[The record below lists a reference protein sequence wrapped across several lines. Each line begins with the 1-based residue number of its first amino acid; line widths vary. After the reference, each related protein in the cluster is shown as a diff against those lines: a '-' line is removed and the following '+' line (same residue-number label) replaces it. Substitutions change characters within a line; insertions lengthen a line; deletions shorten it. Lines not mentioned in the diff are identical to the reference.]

1 MWAGGLDAS
10 EVAHA
15 LCLEAAVSWPLHV
28 RTRVCTKM
36 VHPGALFC
44 FCRYMI
50 LQCSGIGRHVCI
62 HGITF
67 TGTSGI

>member
-28 RTRVCTKM
+28 RT
-36 VHPGALFC
+36 
-44 FCRYMI
+44 
-50 LQCSGIGRHVCI
+50 
-62 HGITF
+62 
-67 TGTSGI
+67 